1 LIEGFEHGTQCI
13 VRDDDGEI
21 AKQCVVDPRGGT
33 GGEPEKGGRG
43 KQAGKKSK
51 DKVKTQ
57 LGCAS
62 DQIVVEQG
70 SPGVFYD
77 DTDGNAFEVPKRMEG
92 KAGDEVPDA
101 PLQLRGG
108 LVEDGI
114 VGGDVALLS
123 TLSGLAPGRPLA
135 T

>member
-1 LIEGFEHGTQCI
+1 

-43 KQAGKKSK
+43 KQAGKESK
-51 DKVKTQ
+51 DKIKTQ

-77 DTDGNAFEVPKRMEG
+77 DPDRNAFEVPK
-92 KAGDEVPDA
+92 
-101 PLQLRGG
+101 
-108 LVEDGI
+108 
-114 VGGDVALLS
+114 
-123 TLSGLAPGRPLA
+123 
-135 T
+135 